1 MTDDTRADLPAP
13 KDLNESSALIVGGTA
28 GIGLASARAL
38 AAAGVPRIVI
48 VGRNA
53 ERGQLAAKS
62 IAELGADAHF
72 VTGDATDPT
81 VAATVAAEADQI
93 LSGIDI
99 LMCTTAADVRPELF
113 INIPTA
119 DIAHAL
125 TQLALPSMHMA
136 SAVLPGMRTRRGG
149 VIVNVASDAAK
160 TATPGES
167 VIGAAKAAIVM
178 FTRTIAIEEK
188 RYGVRANALTPSLVY
203 GTASTERITSDGFSA
218 NCSREQPNR
227 RTRCADGRRH
237 RRADGVPVQPRGGTV
252 DRAGDQRQRRNLCG
266 LKRLSLTVIRCAA
279 KIRFWPPCRGRSPPT
294 G

>member
-1 MTDDTRADLPAP
+1 MTDDTRAELPAP

-38 AAAGVPRIVI
+38 AAAGVSRIVI

-62 IAELGADAHF
+62 ISELGADAHF

-119 DIAHAL
+119 DIAYAL
-125 TQLALPSMHMA
+125 TQLALPSLHMA

-188 RYGVRANALTPSLVY
+188 RYGVRANALTPSLVH
-203 GTASTERITSDGFSA
+203 GTASTERITSDGFSGKLFA
-218 NCSREQPNR
+218 
-227 RTRCADGRRH
+227 
-237 RRADGVPVQPRGGTV
+237 RAAQQAALGVPTA
-252 DRAGDQRQRRNLCG
+252 DDIAA
-266 LKRLSLTVIRCAA
+266 LTVFLCSPAA
-279 KIRFWPPCRGRSPPT
+279 GRLT
-294 G
+294 GQAISVNGGISAA